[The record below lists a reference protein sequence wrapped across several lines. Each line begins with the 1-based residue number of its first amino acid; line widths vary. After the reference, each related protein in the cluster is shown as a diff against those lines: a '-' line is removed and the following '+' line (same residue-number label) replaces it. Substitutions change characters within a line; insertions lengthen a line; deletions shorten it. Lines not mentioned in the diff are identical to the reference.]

1 MATVVFKNVCKRF
14 GTATVIQKLNLT
26 VEDGEFV
33 TLVGPSG
40 CGKTTT
46 LRMLAGLEDITE
58 GDIYIDDLHANL
70 IPPQKRDIAMVFQS
84 YALFPHMTVAEN
96 IAFGLKLKQ
105 SPRNRILEKIDWAL
119 EMLNLRNL
127 GERLPRDLSGGQRQR
142 VALARALVLEPKVLL
157 LDEPLSNLDATLRL
171 RMRAELKRIHRRLK
185 GTILYVTH
193 DQVEAM
199 SLSDRIAIM
208 DEGKLSQVGTPLE
221 VYAMPKNIFVA
232 GFIGSPSINLIPAFI
247 REKTRALIADLG
259 PCRCVIPEK
268 FREACR
274 PYRDRQV
281 TLGIR
286 PEHIHERGSI
296 APDLLDADTAEVMVE
311 VVEPLG
317 DRNIVEATMD
327 GIALTV
333 VTDATV
339 EAAPGRSMSVIF
351 DMDRAHFFDSDTGE
365 NILYPPESSRL
376 S

>member
-70 IPPQKRDIAMVFQS
+70 IPPQRRDIAMVFQS

-105 SPRNRILEKIDWAL
+105 SPRDAILTKIDWAL

-171 RMRAELKRIHRRLK
+171 RMRAELKRIPRRLK

-193 DQVEAM
+193 DQV
-199 SLSDRIAIM
+199 
-208 DEGKLSQVGTPLE
+208 
-221 VYAMPKNIFVA
+221 
-232 GFIGSPSINLIPAFI
+232 
-247 REKTRALIADLG
+247 
-259 PCRCVIPEK
+259 
-268 FREACR
+268 
-274 PYRDRQV
+274 
-281 TLGIR
+281 
-286 PEHIHERGSI
+286 
-296 APDLLDADTAEVMVE
+296 
-311 VVEPLG
+311 
-317 DRNIVEATMD
+317 
-327 GIALTV
+327 
-333 VTDATV
+333 
-339 EAAPGRSMSVIF
+339 
-351 DMDRAHFFDSDTGE
+351 
-365 NILYPPESSRL
+365 
-376 S
+376 